1 MGSLLSI
8 FAPANRMKLL
18 TVAGLMVG
26 LVAVSD
32 WQTKTV
38 SLGLLYLF
46 PIIIVSGFLSRTQAI
61 GVALLCAGL
70 QEAFGD
76 LPGNEAVVRLLLGSV
91 GFCGTSL
98 FVSELLR
105 NRRVALEHVQQLESE
120 VKLRRDAEG
129 QLQVLVDSS
138 PAAIVTIDLDGKIAL
153 ANQAAHQLL
162 APRASSLNGQSI
174 SDYLPSL
181 QTIIQAQPSTVFRT
195 TLQCKGQRGTGET
208 FLAGVWFS
216 TYKTI
221 SGPRL
226 AAVVVDLSEDLRS
239 REDLSLDHLLKSSR
253 ILVTAMAHEVRNLCG
268 AALVLQKN
276 LSRVPGLKDN
286 EDFQALNSLIQSLER
301 ISALSVK
308 TGPSEVA
315 TVELTSVLDELR
327 VLVEGALREADIE
340 IEWQVEERLPL
351 VWSDRY
357 GLIQVFLNLAKNSR
371 RAMESTEVK
380 KLRISTRFEEE
391 HVAIRFEDSGVGI
404 ARPESLF
411 RPFRPDAEGTGL
423 GLYVSRAIMRSFGGE
438 LVYEPTPRGCCFAV
452 LVPAVVTV
460 EEAMHA

>member
-1 MGSLLSI
+1 MKGLLSI
-8 FAPANRMKLL
+8 FAPANRTKLL
-18 TVAGLMVG
+18 IVAGLMLG

-32 WQTKTV
+32 RLTRPV
-38 SLGLLYLF
+38 SLGFLYLF

-70 QEAFGD
+70 QEAFSN
-76 LPGNEAVVRLLLGSV
+76 LPGDEAVVRLLLSSM

-105 NRRVALEHVQQLESE
+105 NRRVALEHVKQLESE
-120 VKLRRDAEG
+120 VQRRRDAEG

-138 PAAIVTIDLDGKIAL
+138 PAAIVTIDLDGRISL
-153 ANQAAHQLL
+153 ANQAAQQLL
-162 APRASSLNGQSI
+162 APGAACLNGQCI
-174 SDYLPSL
+174 SSYLPSL
-181 QTIIQAQPSTVFRT
+181 QTIIQARPATAFRT
-195 TLQCKGQRGTGET
+195 TLQCKGQRCTGEM

-268 AALVLQKN
+268 AAMVLQKN
-276 LSRVPGLKDN
+276 LSRVPGLKGN
-286 EDFQALNSLIQSLER
+286 EDFQALNSLIESLER

-327 VLVEGALREADIE
+327 VLVEGAFREADIQ

-357 GLIQVFLNLAKNSR
+357 GLIQVFLNLVKNSR

-380 KLRISTRFEEE
+380 KLRISTRSKEQ

-404 ARPESLF
+404 ERPESLF

-438 LVYEPTPRGCCFAV
+438 LLHEPTPQGCCFV
-452 LVPAVVTV
+452 VIVPTVVTV
-460 EEAMHA
+460 EEVMHA